1 MKGIRPRDRARSRF
15 AAIKGDLMKKE
26 NKFIGFL
33 HKKGITLSPK
43 VYFVDAMG
51 AMALG
56 LFASLLIGTI
66 FKALGNA
73 FFAGSTDDMFH
84 VIASYASNPYVYG
97 AAIGVAVA
105 AKLKAD
111 PLLLYSCAAVGAMGG
126 LFPATF
132 DGATYTAGPAGSFF
146 AVLIACEIGKLVS
159 KSTKVDILVTP
170 ATTLCAG
177 YLASWALCPLVARLI
192 YALRGLIEYATG
204 EIPLVMGIILAVV
217 VGIVLT
223 LPISSA
229 ALCAMIF
236 TVTAEGGL
244 SDNLALAAGAA
255 AVGCCCQMVGFAVTS
270 FRENKWGGLVAQ
282 GLGTSMLQMGNIC
295 RHPQIWIAPT
305 LASAICGPLST
316 VVFGL
321 RCSGV
326 NAGMGTCGMLS
337 PWQILIDMNWTLDAW
352 IGVGLLCILLPAV
365 LSLAFDFL
373 LRRSGWVRDGYMKL
387 EL

>member
-1 MKGIRPRDRARSRF
+1 MKTDDKQAKRPAKTNPVS
-15 AAIKGDLMKKE
+15 A
-26 NKFIGFL
+26 FL
-33 HKKGITLSPK
+33 HKKGISLSPK
-43 VYFVDAMG
+43 VYFIDAMG

-73 FFAGSTDDMFH
+73 FFPQSTGDLFH
-84 VIASYASNPYVYG
+84 VVASYAQNPYVYG
-97 AAIGVAVA
+97 SAIGVAVA
-105 AKLKAD
+105 TKLGAD
-111 PLLLYSCAAVGAMGG
+111 PLIVFSSAAIGAMGG
-126 LFPATF
+126 QYAAVF
-132 DGATYTAGPAGSFF
+132 DGASYSAGPAGSFI
-146 AVLIACEIGKLVS
+146 AVLIACEIGKLFS

-170 ATTLCAG
+170 AATMCAG
-177 YLASWALCPLVARLI
+177 FLATWALCPLIARFI
-192 YALRGLIEYATG
+192 FALRGVIEYATG
-204 EIPLVMGIILAVV
+204 EIPLTMGILLAVIM
-217 VGIVLT
+217 GMVLT

-236 TVTAEGGL
+236 TAGESGL

-255 AVGCCCQMVGFAVTS
+255 AVGCCCQMVGFAVIS

-282 GLGTSMLQMGNIC
+282 GIGTSMLQMGNIC

-305 LASAICGPLST
+305 LASAVCGPLST

-337 PWQILIDMNWTLDAW
+337 PWQILIDMNWSANAW
-352 IGVGLLCILLPAV
+352 LGVFLLCILLPAV
-365 LSLAFDFL
+365 ISLAINFVFEKI
-373 LRRSGWVRDGYMKL
+373 GFVKPGYMKL

>member
-1 MKGIRPRDRARSRF
+1 MKTDDKQAKRPAKTNPVS
-15 AAIKGDLMKKE
+15 A
-26 NKFIGFL
+26 FL
-33 HKKGITLSPK
+33 HKKGISLSPK
-43 VYFVDAMG
+43 VYFIDAMG

-73 FFAGSTDDMFH
+73 FFPQSTGDLFH
-84 VIASYASNPYVYG
+84 VVASYAQNPYVYG
-97 AAIGVAVA
+97 SAIGVAVA
-105 AKLKAD
+105 TKLGAD
-111 PLLLYSCAAVGAMGG
+111 PLIVFSSAAVGAMGG
-126 LFPATF
+126 QYAAVF
-132 DGATYTAGPAGSFF
+132 DGASYSAGPAGSFI
-146 AVLIACEIGKLVS
+146 AVLIACEIGKLFS

-170 ATTLCAG
+170 AATMCAG
-177 YLASWALCPLVARLI
+177 FLATWALCPLIARFI
-192 YALRGLIEYATG
+192 FALRGVIEYATG
-204 EIPLVMGIILAVV
+204 EIPLIMGILLAVIM
-217 VGIVLT
+217 GMVLT

-236 TVTAEGGL
+236 TAGESGL

-255 AVGCCCQMVGFAVTS
+255 AVGCCCQMVGFAVIS

-282 GLGTSMLQMGNIC
+282 GIGTSMLQMGNIC

-305 LASAICGPLST
+305 LASAVCGPLST

-337 PWQILIDMNWTLDAW
+337 PWQILIDMNWSANAW
-352 IGVGLLCILLPAV
+352 LGVFLLCILLPAV
-365 LSLAFDFL
+365 ISLAINFVFEKL
-373 LRRSGWVRDGYMKL
+373 GFVKPGYMKL

>member
-1 MKGIRPRDRARSRF
+1 MKTDDKQAKRPAKTNPVS
-15 AAIKGDLMKKE
+15 A
-26 NKFIGFL
+26 FL
-33 HKKGITLSPK
+33 HKKGISLSPK
-43 VYFVDAMG
+43 VYFIDAMG

-73 FFAGSTDDMFH
+73 FFPQSTGDLFH
-84 VIASYASNPYVYG
+84 VVASYAQNPYVYG
-97 AAIGVAVA
+97 SAIGVAVA
-105 AKLKAD
+105 TKLGAD
-111 PLLLYSCAAVGAMGG
+111 PLIVFSSAAVGAMGG
-126 LFPATF
+126 QYAAVF
-132 DGATYTAGPAGSFF
+132 DGASYSAGPAGSFI
-146 AVLIACEIGKLVS
+146 AVLIACEIGKLFS

-170 ATTLCAG
+170 AATMCAG
-177 YLASWALCPLVARLI
+177 FLATWALCPLIARFI
-192 YALRGLIEYATG
+192 FALRGVIEYATG
-204 EIPLVMGIILAVV
+204 EIPLIMGILLAVIM
-217 VGIVLT
+217 GMVLT

-236 TVTAEGGL
+236 TAGESGL

-255 AVGCCCQMVGFAVTS
+255 AVGCCCQMVGFAVIS

-282 GLGTSMLQMGNIC
+282 GIGTSMLQMGNIC

-305 LASAICGPLST
+305 LASAVCGPLST
-316 VVFGL
+316 VAFGL

-337 PWQILIDMNWTLDAW
+337 PWQILIDMNWSANAW
-352 IGVGLLCILLPAV
+352 LGVFLLCILLPAV
-365 LSLAFDFL
+365 ISLAINFVFEKI
-373 LRRSGWVRDGYMKL
+373 GFVKPGYMKL

>member
-1 MKGIRPRDRARSRF
+1 
-15 AAIKGDLMKKE
+15 MKKE

-33 HKKGITLSPK
+33 HKKGISLSPK

-73 FFAGSTDDMFH
+73 FFADSTTDIFH
-84 VIASYASNPYVYG
+84 VVASYASNAYVYG

-105 AKLKAD
+105 YKLKAD
-111 PLLLYSCAAVGAMGG
+111 PLVLFSCATIGAMGG
-126 LFPATF
+126 LYPAVF

-170 ATTLCAG
+170 AVTMCAG
-177 YLASWALCPLVARLI
+177 FLASWALCPLVARLI

-204 EIPLVMGIILAVV
+204 EIPLIMGIILAVV

-236 TVTAEGGL
+236 TATEGAL

-255 AVGCCCQMVGFAVTS
+255 AVGCCCQMVGFAVIS

-295 RHPQIWIAPT
+295 RHPQIWLAPT
-305 LASAICGPLST
+305 LASAVCGPLST

-352 IGVGLLCILLPAV
+352 IGVLLLCILLPAI
-365 LSLAFDFL
+365 LSLAFNFIFEKL
-373 LRRSGWVRDGYMKL
+373 GWIKEGYMKL
-387 EL
+387 DL

>member
-1 MKGIRPRDRARSRF
+1 MAKVKAF
-15 AAIKGDLMKKE
+15 LAKK
-26 NKFIGFL
+26 NI
-33 HKKGITLSPK
+33 HISAK
-43 VYFVDAMG
+43 VYFIDAMG

-73 FFAGSTDDMFH
+73 IFPGSTTDLFH
-84 VIASYASNPYVYG
+84 VIAAYAANPFVYG

-105 AKLKAD
+105 NKLKGD
-111 PLLLYSCAAVGAMGG
+111 PLVIYSCAAVGAMGG
-126 LFPATF
+126 MYATTIA
-132 DGATYTAGPAGSFF
+132 GASYTAGPAGSFF
-146 AVLIACEIGKLVS
+146 AVLIACEFGKLVS

-170 ATTLCAG
+170 AVTLMMGFAATW
-177 YLASWALCPLVARLI
+177 LLCPLVARLI
-192 YALRGLIEYATG
+192 YYLRELIEFATG
-204 EIPLVMGIILAVV
+204 RVPLVMGILLAVI
-217 VGIVLT
+217 VGMVLT

-236 TVTAEGGL
+236 TAAEGTAL

-255 AVGCCCQMVGFAVTS
+255 AVGCCCQMVGFAAIS

-295 RHPQIWIAPT
+295 KRPQIWIAPT
-305 LASAICGPLST
+305 LSAAICGPLST

-326 NAGMGTCGMLS
+326 NAGMGTCGLLS
-337 PWQILIDMNWTLDAW
+337 PWQILIDMNWSASAW
-352 IGVGLLCILLPAV
+352 IGVLLLCIVLPAA
-365 LSLAFDFL
+365 LSLIFNEI
-373 LRRSGWVRDGYMKL
+373 LRLIGWVKTGDMKL
-387 EL
+387 DL